1 VVTPPARPPDP
12 KQSAAAGIITAM
24 QVAVVPSGEAGGL
37 VQPLAADGA
46 PIGRPEPV
54 ADLTAAIAA
63 REAVGRPRW
72 VWSSTAGTY
81 PGLLAAGARVDRC
94 HDLELTEALLLGYA
108 GSWGEPRGLPAA
120 WARLRGEPVSADVP
134 PRRDVQP
141 ALFEPEVPGLA
152 EATDRLAAVVG
163 VYTDQLRR
171 IAAVGEPSALA
182 PPVSPAAFRLL
193 VAAESAAA
201 LAAVEMTAAGVPWRA
216 DRHDEILTEILG
228 PRPPAGALPARMRTL
243 ADAITA
249 AFDGWKLNPDSP
261 ADVIKA
267 FAAVGVTLTSTRSY
281 LLREVDHPAAPLL
294 LEYKELSRLHSA
306 NGWSWLSTWVAD
318 GRFRPEYVPGGV
330 VSGRWASRGGGA
342 LQIPHA
348 VRAAV
353 IADPGWTLVVAD
365 AAQLEPRILAAL
377 SGDRGLAQAAAGGD
391 LYTTVAASAFAGDR
405 GKAKIA
411 LLSAMYG
418 GTAGGAAAMVATL
431 RSRFPRAIGY
441 VEDAARTGEQGGV
454 VRSRLGRTC
463 PLPSERWQA
472 LLVGTIGEPAVD
484 EAGSKRAGQVA
495 RDRGRFTRNFVVQA
509 SAADWANVLIAALR
523 RRLAGTVAQLV
534 FFQHDEVVV
543 HCPAGDADEVTA
555 AVTGAA
561 AEATNLVFPGTS
573 VRFPLPAA
581 TAECYAD
588 AKH

>member
-1 VVTPPARPPDP
+1 VVTPPARKPSGP
-12 KQSAAAGIITAM
+12 AGIIVAM
-24 QVAVVPSGEAGGL
+24 QVAVVPGAGAGGL
-37 VQPLAADGA
+37 VQPLAADGT

-54 ADLTAAIAA
+54 ADLAAAIAA

-72 VWSSTAGTY
+72 VWASTAATY
-81 PGLLAAGARVDRC
+81 PGLLGAGVRVDRC

-108 GSWGEPRGLPAA
+108 GHWGEPRGLPAA
-120 WARLRGEPVSADVP
+120 WARLHGEPVPADP
-134 PRRDVQP
+134 PVRRDVQP
-141 ALFEPEVPGLA
+141 ALFEPDLPGLA
-152 EATDRLAAVVG
+152 EAADRLTAVLG
-163 VYTDQLRR
+163 VYAGQLRR
-171 IAAVGEPSALA
+171 IAAAGEPTELA
-182 PPVSPAAFRLL
+182 PPVAPHAFRLM

-216 DRHDEILTEILG
+216 DRHDEILTGILG
-228 PRPPAGALPARMRTL
+228 PRPPAGAVPARMRVL
-243 ADAITA
+243 AGAISA
-249 AFDGWKLNPDSP
+249 AFDGRKVNPDSP

-267 FAAVGVTLTSTRSY
+267 FAAAGITLTTTRSY
-281 LLREVDHPAAPLL
+281 VLRELEHPAAPLL
-294 LEYKELSRLHSA
+294 LEYKELSRLYSA
-306 NGWSWLSTWVAD
+306 NGWAWLAAWVAD

-353 IADPGWTLVVAD
+353 VADPGWALVVAD

-391 LYTTVAASAFAGDR
+391 LYTTVAANAFGGDR
-405 GKAKIA
+405 SAAKLA

-418 GTAGGAAAMVATL
+418 GTAGGAAAMVMTL

-463 PLPSERWQA
+463 PPPSQRWQQ
-472 LLVGTIGEPAVD
+472 LLVGSVGEPAVD
-484 EAGSKRAGQVA
+484 EAGSKRAGQAA

-509 SAADWANVLIAALR
+509 SAADWANVLIAVLR
-523 RRLAGTVAQLV
+523 RRLAGTPAELV

-543 HCPAGDADEVTA
+543 HCPKEVA
-555 AVTGAA
+555 PEVAEAVTGAA
-561 AEATNLVFPGTS
+561 VEATNLVFPGTS
-573 VRFPLPAA
+573 VRFPLSTA
-581 TAECYAD
+581 TVECYAD
-588 AKH
+588 AK

>member
-1 VVTPPARPPDP
+1 LGPALSSDRG
-12 KQSAAAGIITAM
+12 GIITAM
-24 QVAVVPSGEAGGL
+24 QVAVVPGGEAGGL
-37 VQPLAADGA
+37 IQPLAAGGA
-46 PIGRPEPV
+46 PIGRPEAV
-54 ADLTAAIAA
+54 ADLAAAIAA
-63 REAVGRPRW
+63 REAVARPRW
-72 VWSSTAGTY
+72 VWASTVTTY
-81 PGLLAAGARVDRC
+81 PGLLAAGTRVDRC

-108 GSWGEPRGLPAA
+108 GHWGEPRGLPAA
-120 WARLRGEPVSADVP
+120 WARLQGEPVPADQPV
-134 PRRDVQP
+134 RRDPQP
-141 ALFEPEVPGLA
+141 ALFEPDLPGLA
-152 EATDRLAAVVG
+152 EAEDRLAAVLG
-163 VYTDQLRR
+163 VYADQLRR
-171 IAAVGEPSALA
+171 IAAVGEPAELA
-182 PPVSPAAFRLL
+182 PPVTAAAFRLM

-216 DRHDEILTEILG
+216 DRHDEILTRILG
-228 PRPPAGALPARMRTL
+228 PRPPAGMVPAKMRVL
-243 ADAITA
+243 AEAISA
-249 AFDGWKLNPDSP
+249 AFDGRKLNPDSP
-261 ADVIKA
+261 ADVVKA
-267 FAAVGVTLTSTRSY
+267 FAAAGITLTSTRSHV
-281 LLREVDHPAAPLL
+281 LRELDHPAAPLL

-306 NGWSWLSTWVAD
+306 NGWAWLASWVAD

-353 IADPGWTLVVAD
+353 VADPGWMLVVAD

-377 SGDRGLAQAAAGGD
+377 SGDRGLAQAAASGD
-391 LYTTVAASAFAGDR
+391 LYTTVAANAFGGDR
-405 GKAKIA
+405 SKAKLG

-418 GTAGGAAAMVATL
+418 GTSGGAAAMVATL

-463 PLPSERWQA
+463 PLPSERWQQ
-472 LLVGTIGEPAVD
+472 LLVGTVGEPAVD

-495 RDRGRFTRNFVVQA
+495 RDRGRFTRNFVVQG

-523 RRLAGTVAQLV
+523 RRLAGTAAELV

-543 HCPAGDADEVTA
+543 HCPADGAPAAVE

-573 VRFPLPAA
+573 VRFPMEAA
-581 TAECYAD
+581 TVECYAD
-588 AKH
+588 AKQ